1 MAKNPEALKGWLTLG
16 KPERIGFLLKSLQ
29 HTLRQRMDEA
39 LRKQGLEL
47 SFAHLAA
54 LFNLHYDPGIS
65 GAKLARRAMVS
76 AQTMNSALRALE
88 VDGYIERR
96 PHPDSRR
103 ADSWSLTRRGLT
115 SLERARTVGST
126 VFGRML
132 AAWTTQEVAAFEDSL
147 QRCVAALEEDTEHDV
162 TERVGE
168 RPRVPAA
175 QRRQKAGAS
184 STRNV

>member
-1 MAKNPEALKGWLTLG
+1 MAKNPEALQGWADLG

-29 HTLRQRMDEA
+29 HTLRQTIDEA
-39 LRKQGLEL
+39 LRKQGVEL

-65 GAKLARRAMVS
+65 GAQLARRAMVS
-76 AQTMNSALRALE
+76 AQTMHSALRALE
-88 VDGYIERR
+88 QDGYIERR

-103 ADSWSLTRRGLT
+103 ADSWSLTPAGLAE
-115 SLERARTVGST
+115 LKRARAVGSA

-132 AAWTTQEVAAFEDSL
+132 TALSTQEIAALEDSL
-147 QRCVAALEEDTEHDV
+147 RRCIAAFDDGTERDDGAPDERPGVAAT
-162 TERVGE
+162 
-168 RPRVPAA
+168 

-184 STRNV
+184 STRTV

>member
-1 MAKNPEALKGWLTLG
+1 MAKNPEALKGWAGLG

-29 HTLRQRMDEA
+29 HTLRQTIDEA
-39 LRKQGLEL
+39 LRKQGVEL

-65 GAKLARRAMVS
+65 GAQLARRAMVS
-76 AQTMNSALRALE
+76 AQTMHSALRALE
-88 VDGYIERR
+88 QDGYIERR
-96 PHPDSRR
+96 PHPASRR
-103 ADSWSLTRRGLT
+103 ADSWSLTRAGLAE
-115 SLERARTVGST
+115 LKRARAVGSA

-132 AAWTTQEVAAFEDSL
+132 TALTTPEIAAFEDSL
-147 QRCVAALEEDTEHDV
+147 GRCIAALDDGAERDDAVPDQRARVAAV
-162 TERVGE
+162 
-168 RPRVPAA
+168 

>member
-1 MAKNPEALKGWLTLG
+1 MAKNPEAIKFWTDLG

-29 HTLRQRMDEA
+29 HTLRQTMDEN
-39 LRKQGLEL
+39 LRKQGVEL

-65 GAKLARRAMVS
+65 GAELARRAMVS
-76 AQTMNSALRALE
+76 AQTMSSALRALE
-88 VDGYIERR
+88 RDGYIERR
-96 PHPDSRR
+96 PQPYSRR
-103 ADSWSLTRRGLT
+103 ADSWSLTDAGLAE
-115 SLERARTVGST
+115 LKRARSVGSS

-132 AAWTTQEVAAFEDSL
+132 TAFTSQEI
-147 QRCVAALEEDTEHDV
+147 AALENSLRRCIAALDDGA
-162 TERVGE
+162 EREEAEPDE
-168 RPRVPAA
+168 RPRVAPA